1 MASITIEIPSRPLEI
16 IIDEPPGRHGRDNI
30 TLATG
35 SGKVEAGTVV
45 GKVTATGR
53 FKPYDNAAS
62 DGSETAFGATL
73 YDADATAAD
82 ATVSAIT
89 RESSLDIHQL
99 KWKAGTDD
107 AAKAA
112 AAVDLAARFIV
123 LRSRVE
129 ETV

>member
-1 MASITIEIPSRPLEI
+1 MALVTFEIPSRPLEI
-16 IIDEPPGRHGRDNI
+16 IIDEPNGRHGRDNI
-30 TLATG
+30 TLASG

-45 GKVTATGR
+45 GKVTATGK

-62 DGSETAFGATL
+62 DGSEVAFGATL
-73 YDADATAAD
+73 YDADATSAD
-82 ATVSAIT
+82 ALVSAVT
-89 RESSLDIHQL
+89 RETSLDIHQL
-99 KWKAGTDD
+99 KWKTGTDD

-123 LRSRVE
+123 LRARVE

>member
-1 MASITIEIPSRPLEI
+1 MALVTIEIPSRPLEI
-16 IIDEPPGRHGRDNI
+16 IIDEPTGRHGRDNI
-30 TLATG
+30 ILASG

-45 GKVTATGR
+45 GKVTATGK
-53 FKPYDNAAS
+53 FMPYDNAAS
-62 DGSETAFGATL
+62 DGSEVAFGVTL
-73 YDADATAAD
+73 YDADATSAD
-82 ATVSAIT
+82 ALVSAIT

-99 KWKAGTDD
+99 KWKTGTDD